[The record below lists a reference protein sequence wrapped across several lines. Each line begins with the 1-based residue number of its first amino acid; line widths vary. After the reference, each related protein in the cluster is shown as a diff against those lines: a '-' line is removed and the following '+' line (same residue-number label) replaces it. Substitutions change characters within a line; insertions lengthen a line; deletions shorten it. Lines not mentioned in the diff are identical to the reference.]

1 MIIMIIIS
9 KFLYKILLYVYMN
22 NGYYNHKIIKNK
34 ENKRIS
40 WKKLRKLQ
48 EYSKKRVKILSEEEK
63 KKTKM
68 YGQTR
73 YLNLSK
79 Q

>member
-1 MIIMIIIS
+1 ME
-9 KFLYKILLYVYMN
+9 KIK
-22 NGYYNHKIIKNK
+22 KIA
-34 ENKRIS
+34 RV
-40 WKKLRKLQ
+40 L
-48 EYSKKRVKILSEEEK
+48 KKRVKILSEEEK

>member
-1 MIIMIIIS
+1 
-9 KFLYKILLYVYMN
+9 MN
-22 NGYYNHKIIKNK
+22 NGYYYHKIIKNK

-63 KKTKM
+63 EKTKM